1 MIKNGR
7 PYTDENGHVDEELLS
22 DIPED
27 LQQIVLLWIQDNIRP
42 IKSPNNWHSSYGIKH
57 ILQHDTNIYL
67 TNNQFKDAMMQC
79 GYLPVD
85 PDRLNW
91 NFRISEK
98 SPAFTS
104 IEKRTTPQS
113 YIDMLPRVD
122 EFYMTSR

>member
-1 MIKNGR
+1 
-7 PYTDENGHVDEELLS
+7 
-22 DIPED
+22 
-27 LQQIVLLWIQDNIRP
+27 
-42 IKSPNNWHSSYGIKH
+42 
-57 ILQHDTNIYL
+57 
-67 TNNQFKDAMMQC
+67 MQC
-79 GYLPVD
+79 GFIPVY

-98 SPAFTS
+98 SPAFTA

>member
-7 PYTDENGHVDEELLS
+7 PYTDENGHVDDELLS

-67 TNNQFKDAMMQC
+67 TNKN
-79 GYLPVD
+79 
-85 PDRLNW
+85 
-91 NFRISEK
+91 
-98 SPAFTS
+98 
-104 IEKRTTPQS
+104 
-113 YIDMLPRVD
+113 
-122 EFYMTSR
+122 SRMP